1 MVNKPTTVSNAIFF
15 AVLLGIVTAGVA
27 APPEGKGGGKD
38 KGGDVVCEVGLF
50 SPVILLKGDTF
61 RLSGDP
67 VPDFGPFQMKEDGSC
82 LEAISVFGD
91 LTHNGWPGER
101 YFLVTEQQPDESY
114 DLVVYSEDGQRLNAL
129 TADRPRSIL
138 DIYPLPRWSNDG
150 TQLAYAGTRYNPELN
165 VIEKGIFVGDVIS
178 NAGGQPVGISD
189 EHMVVEEGPNEYL
202 NPLLSWSWDDT
213 RIAYAVGPN
222 FASEIYVIDL
232 SNPLMPYEIHIEG
245 GGLVYTPSFSP
256 RPYDDRLLLRHTTRS
271 AVSCLEIY
279 VVHVSLNYDGITPLP
294 ATRITKSKPQ
304 DCPMGIPQWS
314 PDGEYISF
322 AGTEIPRR
330 IHKIKSDGSE
340 RAVKLTDSEAQ
351 GYHVTGWR
359 D

>member
-1 MVNKPTTVSNAIFF
+1 MHKRSSAILRATLL
-15 AVLLGIVTAGVA
+15 AVIVGIATPGLA

-38 KGGDVVCEVGLF
+38 KGGEVCEVGLF
-50 SPVILLKGDTF
+50 SPVILLKGNS
-61 RLSGDP
+61 L
-67 VPDFGPFQMKEDGSC
+67 GPFQMKEDGSC

-91 LTHNGWPGER
+91 LTHNGGAGEPR

-114 DLVVYSEDGQRLNAL
+114 DLVVYREDGERLNAL
-129 TADRPRSIL
+129 TADPPRSIL

-150 TQLAYAGTRYNPELN
+150 TQLAYAGTRYNPELA
-165 VIEKGIFVGDVIS
+165 VIENGIFVGDVIS
-178 NAGGQPVGISD
+178 NAGGQPVGIRD

-213 RIAYAVGPN
+213 RITYRVGPN

-256 RPYDDRLLLRHTTRS
+256 VDDRLLLRQKTRFT
-271 AVSCLEIY
+271 VSCLDIY

-294 ATRITKSKPQ
+294 ATRITKTNLK
-304 DCPMGIPQWS
+304 DCPTGTPQWS

-322 AGTEIPRR
+322 AGSITPRQ
-330 IHKIKSDGSE
+330 IHKVKSDGSE
-340 RAVKLTDSEAQ
+340 RAVKLTDSETQ
-351 GYHVTGWR
+351 GYQVTGWR
-359 D
+359 E

>member
-1 MVNKPTTVSNAIFF
+1 MHKRSSAILRATLL
-15 AVLLGIVTAGVA
+15 AVIVGIATPGLA

-50 SPVILLKGDTF
+50 SPVILLKGDGT
-61 RLSGDP
+61 RASGDP
-67 VPDFGPFQMKEDGSC
+67 VPDLGPFQMKEDGSC

-129 TADRPRSIL
+129 TANPPRSIL
-138 DIYPLPRWSNDG
+138 DIYALPRWSMTG
-150 TQLAYAGTRYNPELN
+150 TQLAYAGTRYNPALD
-165 VIEKGIFVGDVIS
+165 VIEKGIFVGKVKDNDGNGVPDTIE
-178 NAGGQPVGISD
+178 N
-189 EHMVVEEGPNEYL
+189 EMMVVEEGANEYL
-202 NPLLSWSWDDT
+202 FPHLSWSWDDT
-213 RIAYAVGPN
+213 RIAYGVSVNA
-222 FASEIYVIDL
+222 FSEIYVVDL
-232 SNPLMPYEIHIEG
+232 SNPLTPYEVHIEG
-245 GGLVYTPSFSP
+245 GGYVSTPSFSP

-271 AVSCLEIY
+271 TCADIY

-294 ATRITKSKPQ
+294 ATQITKSKPQ
-304 DCPMGIPQWS
+304 DCPTTAPQWS

-322 AGTEIPRR
+322 TGSKIPKQ

-340 RAVKLTDSEAQ
+340 KAVKLTNSEAQ
-351 GYHVTGWR
+351 GYWVTGWR